1 MARSTTRGE
10 VETGRGIPRGWVITG
25 MAIAAWAIVMVAGYG
40 AINLFD
46 LASSIL

>member
-25 MAIAAWAIVMVAGYG
+25 MAIAAWVIVMVAGYG